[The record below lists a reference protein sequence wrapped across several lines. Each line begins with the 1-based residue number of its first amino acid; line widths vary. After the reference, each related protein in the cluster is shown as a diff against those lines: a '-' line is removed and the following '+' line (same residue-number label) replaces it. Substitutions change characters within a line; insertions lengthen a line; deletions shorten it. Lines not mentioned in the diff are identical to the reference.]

1 MLPKF
6 SPAFRGRHSPKPDIS
21 HATPIASGATTFSMS
36 RFEQLICKYSSE
48 GKKFAVLCV
57 ALLRQQTTSIL
68 SLQYV
73 KGARTRGGCLGGW
86 LGQVKKVGWNTGEG
100 SCMPCGT
107 CAVLMRFRFNSS
119 PCKPPPPGPIKCS
132 QRAMRIE
139 MSFVSLKWLIMKL
152 QLHVLQPSICFG
164 NRRWNKKKYP
174 GNER

>member
-6 SPAFRGRHSPKPDIS
+6 SPTFRGKHGPKPDIS

-86 LGQVKKVGWNTGEG
+86 VAGAGEKG
-100 SCMPCGT
+100 G
-107 CAVLMRFRFNSS
+107 LEYR
-119 PCKPPPPGPIKCS
+119 
-132 QRAMRIE
+132 
-139 MSFVSLKWLIMKL
+139 
-152 QLHVLQPSICFG
+152 
-164 NRRWNKKKYP
+164 
-174 GNER
+174 